1 MKKTRKNKKGGYTMK
16 NITQEKIDNRRV
28 ELYKLDK
35 DTRKSLLLFYH
46 WEIMSPAMIRKTANL
61 IKQQN
66 QL

>member
-1 MKKTRKNKKGGYTMK
+1 MKTT
-16 NITQEKIDNRRV
+16 TQEKIDNRRV

-35 DTRKSLLLFYH
+35 ETRKSLLLFYH